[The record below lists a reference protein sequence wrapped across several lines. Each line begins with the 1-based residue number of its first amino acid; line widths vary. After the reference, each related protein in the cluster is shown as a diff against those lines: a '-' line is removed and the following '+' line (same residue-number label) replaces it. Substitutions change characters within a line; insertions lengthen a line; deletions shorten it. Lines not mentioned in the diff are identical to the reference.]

1 EWMWDTVVQDI
12 NGKDRMESLALQNVK
27 TGQVSDTKFDA
38 LFLAIGHTPNTE
50 LFRGQIELDANG
62 YIVLKEHTMTSVEG
76 VFSGGDVDD
85 HRYRQAVTAAGE
97 GCRAA
102 IDAER
107 WLEGEGK

>member
-1 EWMWDTVVQDI
+1 
-12 NGKDRMESLALQNVK
+12 VK
-27 TGQVSDTKFDA
+27 SGAVKEQAFDA

-62 YIVLKEHTMTSVEG
+62 YIVHKEHSMTSVAG
-76 VFSGGDVDD
+76 VFSAGDVDD

-102 IDAER
+102 IDCER